1 MSICCF
7 ATRYVF
13 ATLKLDIC
21 PLCEQ
26 SIYFSLLLEIR
37 KSNEASLNA
46 RIQASECRL
55 LREPSSQDEE
65 ARSATATAV
74 GSQGVYVASRQ
85 RESIAPPLKL
95 LLHSRCHPATHILL
109 SAQAF
114 RLVLTHSA
122 RLPSSRRGAICT
134 RSLVQA
140 QTRFV

>member
-1 MSICCF
+1 MHSYAVSICCF

-55 LREPSSQDEE
+55 LLGGSMAIEQ
-65 ARSATATAV
+65 SA
-74 GSQGVYVASRQ
+74 
-85 RESIAPPLKL
+85 
-95 LLHSRCHPATHILL
+95 
-109 SAQAF
+109 
-114 RLVLTHSA
+114 
-122 RLPSSRRGAICT
+122 
-134 RSLVQA
+134 
-140 QTRFV
+140 